1 MAATV
6 VNAVTALNIGAGGTI
21 VSAVT
26 SDNTNGNQFTQGND
40 SMLRLVNTDASSH
53 TVTFTYP
60 LTVDGATVPSKVIT
74 LAASEVR
81 YVACGLGPS
90 DKYLYPGGVIFF
102 QTNSNLVKFELVN
115 F

>member
-1 MAATV
+1 MPATAV
-6 VNAVTALNIGAGGTI
+6 SAVTALNIGAGGTI
-21 VSAVT
+21 VTTLATDSV
-26 SDNTNGNQFTQGND
+26 NGNSFIQGND

-60 LTVDGATVPSKVIT
+60 LTVDGNTVPSKVLT
-74 LAASEVR
+74 LAASEIR

-90 DKYLYPGGVIFF
+90 DKYLYPGGLIFF
-102 QTNSNLVKFELVN
+102 QSNNALVKYELVN